1 MFDLTVTGGI
11 VVDGTGAQRYRAD
24 IGVKDGRIVEIRRRQ
39 GADPGLEEAD
49 TAATV
54 DAKGRVVAPGFVDVH
69 THYDGQVSW
78 DETLEPSSLH
88 GVTTVVSGNCGVG
101 FAPVHP
107 GREQWLIE
115 LMEGVE
121 DIPGSALAEGITW
134 QWESFPEY
142 LDAIEKRQLAV
153 DYGTQVAHG
162 AVRGYAMG
170 ERGANNEEATA
181 DDIKSM
187 SCIVQEAIEAGALGF
202 STSRTEAHR
211 AMDGQA
217 VPGTYAAEAELFGLG
232 RAMAA
237 GGRAVFEVAPQGTA
251 GESPAEACMREIDWM
266 TKLSDD
272 IDRPVSF
279 TLIQASHAPDLWRQ
293 QLERAEKARE
303 NGVDLYAQF
312 AARPFGMLLGFA
324 GYHAFTHRPT
334 FRKVVAECG
343 RAGLAERL
351 ADPAVKA
358 AILGENDMP
367 LAPGALLDGLF
378 VLAQCSADRLYVMGD
393 PPDYEPTPDMTVA
406 AIAAR
411 RGDDPLSTMY
421 DLMLESDATAMLMLP
436 FFNYAEGDHSAIYE
450 MMQSPAAVS
459 GLSDGGAHCGL
470 ICDASY
476 PTFLLTHWARD
487 RHRGPKF
494 SLEYVVR
501 KQTLDT
507 ATLFGLSDRGVIR
520 VGKKA
525 DINVIDM
532 DALTLGVPR
541 MVYDL
546 PAGGRR
552 LLQGAS
558 GYDATIVSGQVTRR
572 HGVDTGARPGRLIRG
587 VR

>member
-1 MFDLTVTGGI
+1 MYDLTITGGT
-11 VVDGTGAQRYRAD
+11 VVDGTGADRYRAD
-24 IGVKDGRIVEIRRRQ
+24 IGIKDGRIAAIHRVA
-39 GADPGLEEAD
+39 GDDPGLTGAA
-49 TAATV
+49 TANTV
-54 DAKGRVVAPGFVDVH
+54 DATGRIVAPGFVDVH

-78 DETLEPSSLH
+78 DATLEPSSLH

-101 FAPVHP
+101 FAPVRP
-107 GREQWLIE
+107 GKEQWLIE

-142 LDAIEKRQLAV
+142 LDAIEKRELAV
-153 DYGTQVAHG
+153 DYGTQIAHG
-162 AVRGYAMG
+162 AVRGYVMG
-170 ERGANNEEATA
+170 ERGARNEEATE
-181 DDIKSM
+181 DDIKAM
-187 SCIVQEAIEAGALGF
+187 ARLVQEGVEAGALGF
-202 STSRTEAHR
+202 STSRTEGHR
-211 AMDGQA
+211 ALDGRP

-251 GESPAEACMREIDWM
+251 GESPADACMREMDWM
-266 TKLSDD
+266 TKLSED

-279 TLIQASHAPDLWRQ
+279 TMIQATHAPDLWRQ
-293 QLERAEKARE
+293 QLERAEKAQE
-303 NGVDLYAQF
+303 NGIALYAQV
-312 AARPFGMLLGFA
+312 AARPFGMLLGFP

-334 FRKVVAECG
+334 FRTVLAAG
-343 RAGLAERL
+343 RDGLAARL
-351 ADPAVKA
+351 ADPAIKA
-358 AILGENDMP
+358 AILAEDDLP
-367 LAPGALLDGLF
+367 TIPGALLDGMF
-378 VLAQCSADRLYVMGD
+378 ALAQHATDRIYAIGD

-406 AIAAR
+406 AIAAA
-411 RGDDPLSTMY
+411 RGQDPLSTMY
-421 DLMLESDATAMLMLP
+421 DLMLESDAGAMLMLP
-436 FFNYAEGDHSAIYE
+436 FFNYADGDCGAIYE
-450 MMQSPAAVS
+450 MLQSPAGVS

-507 ATLFGLSDRGVIR
+507 ATLFGLSDRGVIQ

-532 DALTLGVPR
+532 DALRLGVPE

-552 LLQGAS
+552 LLQGAT
-558 GYDATIVSGQVTRR
+558 GYDATIVSGVVTRL
-572 HGVDTGARPGRLIRG
+572 GGADTGARPGRLVRG